1 MANIPAPK
9 KEKKKEVVK
18 KVEKP
23 TRATE
28 QSPPDAVKPLQLKI
42 PEHKKN
48 EYKAFAAIRGI
59 AMNDLFLA
67 MFEEYKEKH
76 A

>member
-9 KEKKKEVVK
+9 KETKKAVK
-18 KVEKP
+18 KIEKP
-23 TRATE
+23 KGATE
-28 QSPPDAVKPLQLKI
+28 QSPPDAVKPLQLKL

-59 AMNDLFLA
+59 AMNDLFLE